1 MLSHLSIQNMAIIES
16 LQLDLNKNMTVL
28 TGETGAGKSI
38 IIDAISLLIG
48 DRASTDLIRH
58 HEEMAIIEGVFE
70 IEHNQPLKAYL
81 LEQNIP
87 ADDQLVVKRIIKRV
101 GNGQIRVNGEL
112 LSANQLK
119 EIGQYLVDIH
129 VQHDTHRLF
138 HQEYNYQLI
147 DNFGLTDEISLSN
160 EAYQKALKEYN
171 QAKQAYINFK
181 KNAQDIQKR
190 LDLILFQKNEI
201 EKANLKKG
209 ELDELEQLVNI
220 HGVSWDPRFERRI
233 TVHFT
238 T

>member
-58 HEEMAIIEGVFE
+58 HEEMAVIEGIFE
-70 IEHNQPLKAYL
+70 IEQNKPLKAYL

-87 ADDQLVVKRIIKRV
+87 VEEQLLVKRTIKRV

-119 EIGQYLVDIH
+119 EIGQFLVDIH

-138 HQEYNYQLI
+138 HNEYNYQLI
-147 DNFGLTDEISLSN
+147 DNFDLTEQVSVRTTFIN
-160 EAYQKALKEYN
+160 KHLKN
-171 QAKQAYINFK
+171 IIKLN
-181 KNAQDIQKR
+181 R
-190 LDLILFQKNEI
+190 LTLILKRT
-201 EKANLKKG
+201 LKKFKN
-209 ELDELEQLVNI
+209 DWI
-220 HGVSWDPRFERRI
+220 
-233 TVHFT
+233 
-238 T
+238 